1 MGDYNVTEHQEAV
14 GYGLIKNFVFI
25 CLCAHLSLFLLHENR
40 MRLSNKNKRAYFV
53 LLSPFTI
60 FAQSIKLETIILS
73 IDTYMQEKII
83 ILDFGS
89 QTTQLIGR
97 RIRELNVYCEIVPY
111 NKFPQG
117 DDSVKGVILSGS
129 PFSVYDESAFKVD
142 LSQLRGK
149 YPILGICYG
158 AQFISYSNGGKV
170 EPAGTREYGRAH
182 LSTFDKSNVLFKD
195 VRENTQV
202 WMSHGD
208 TITAIPDN
216 FRVIASTDKVKIAA
230 YQAEGEK
237 MWGVQFHPEVFHS
250 EDGTQMLKNFVVDVC
265 GCSQSW
271 SAASFVDTT
280 VAELKAQVGNDRVIL
295 GLSGGVDSSV
305 AAVLLHRAIG
315 KNLTCIFVDH
325 GLLRKNEFKNVM
337 HDYECL
343 GLNVIGVDASEKFFK
358 DLEGVTDPEQK
369 RKIIGRDFVE
379 VFNAEAH
386 KITDAKWLAQG
397 TIYPDRIESLN
408 ITGKTIKSHHN
419 VGGLPE
425 EMHLQ
430 LCEPLKWLFKDEV
443 RRVGRQLGIP
453 DHLISRHPFPGPGLA
468 VRILGDITREKVRIL
483 QDADDIFI
491 QGLRD
496 WKVTDEKGNETTLY
510 HQVWQAGVIL
520 LPVQSVGV
528 MGDERTYE
536 RAVALRAVT
545 STDAMT
551 ADWAHLPYEFLAK
564 VSNDIINKVKGVN
577 RVTYDISSKP
587 PSTIEWE

>member
-1 MGDYNVTEHQEAV
+1 
-14 GYGLIKNFVFI
+14 
-25 CLCAHLSLFLLHENR
+25 

-60 FAQSIKLETIILS
+60 FAQSIKLGTIILS

-280 VAELKAQVGNDRVIL
+280 VAELKEQVGNDRVIL

-496 WKVTDEKGNETTLY
+496 CKVTDEKGNETTLY